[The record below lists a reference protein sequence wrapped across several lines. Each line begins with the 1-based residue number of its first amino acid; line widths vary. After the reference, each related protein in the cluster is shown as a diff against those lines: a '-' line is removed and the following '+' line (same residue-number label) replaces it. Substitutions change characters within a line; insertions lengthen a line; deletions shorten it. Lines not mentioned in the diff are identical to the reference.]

1 MGDTPGAAFSGNRVL
16 AFFRNNP
23 WIGVGGSIAS
33 ILSIALGSYF
43 CFRSVTYPEL
53 VYYVNPARTII
64 VKQGSVSRL
73 SVSFDGH
80 PLSADVTA
88 CQVAIWNRG
97 RQAIRRDAILRPLTI
112 RTQPSAPILEATIRK
127 KSRQVLSVE
136 VDQAH
141 LAEGEVSVSWNILE
155 HDDGAVIQ
163 LVYAGGP
170 DLYIGASGVVEG
182 QPAIRELAYPLLSQ
196 SPPGRMA
203 SRRGFLQLLAFA
215 LIAGA
220 LAYLGYRL
228 VKWQQ
233 PHQEWWANIADVG
246 LITLMGS
253 ALIWLMYFFVW
264 VVPPAPPFG
273 F

>member
-1 MGDTPGAAFSGNRVL
+1 MGDTPEAAASGSRVL

-23 WIGVGGSIAS
+23 WIGVAGSIAS
-33 ILSIALGSYF
+33 ILSIVLALYLYL
-43 CFRSVTYPEL
+43 RSATHPEL
-53 VYYVNPARTII
+53 VYYVNPARTIV

-73 SVSFDGH
+73 SVSFDGR
-80 PLSADVTA
+80 PLSTDVTA

-112 RTQPSAPILEATIRK
+112 RTRPGAAILEATIRK
-127 KSRQVLSVE
+127 KSRQVISVE
-136 VDQAH
+136 LDQAR

-170 DLYIGASGVVEG
+170 ELYIGASGVVEG
-182 QPAIRELAYPLLSQ
+182 QPAIRELAYPMLSQ
-196 SPPGRMA
+196 SPPGRTA
-203 SRRGFLQLLAFA
+203 SRKGLLLVLGYA

-220 LAYLGYRL
+220 FALLAYTL
-228 VKWQQ
+228 VKREE
-233 PHQEWWANIADVG
+233 PHRKWWANIPDVV
-246 LITLMGS
+246 LITLLGS
-253 ALIWLMYFFVW
+253 MLVAFVYFSVW
-264 VVPPAPPFG
+264 AVPPDPPFG